1 MKQSTVDLPRLRPRE
16 RILETAA
23 RLFYESGVR
32 SVGIDRILEESGA
45 AKASFYRYFPSK
57 DALVEA
63 YLRQRHERWMG
74 WFAAR
79 LRALCAERGYA
90 LRRIADAL
98 GEWFREP
105 DFRGCAFINA
115 TAEGSLAPASISV
128 VQTHKMDLRREVEA
142 LAAHLGHANPQ
153 ASGAR
158 ALLVIEGAIIRAQMT
173 GDAGEAENAA
183 HLLDLLDGLQ
193 KRPRRRRGSKSL
205 EQATALARDRGRKT
219 VRPV

>member
-1 MKQSTVDLPRLRPRE
+1 MKQSIVDLSRLRPRE

-32 SVGIDRILEESGA
+32 SIGIDRILEESGA

-63 YLRQRHERWMG
+63 YLRQRHEHWMG
-74 WFAAR
+74 WFTAR
-79 LRALCAERGYA
+79 LQALCAKRGNA

-115 TAEGSLAPASISV
+115 MAEGSLAPACISV
-128 VQTHKMDLRREVEA
+128 VQTHKVALKREIEA
-142 LAAHLGHANPQ
+142 LATRLGHPNP
-153 ASGAR
+153 GATG
-158 ALLVIEGAIIRAQMT
+158 ALALIVIEGAIIRAQMT
-173 GDAGEAENAA
+173 GRPGEAENAGF
-183 HLLDLLDGLQ
+183 LLDLLDGSPREVRRTRSSNSAEQ
-193 KRPRRRRGSKSL
+193 IPADSRPKS
-205 EQATALARDRGRKT
+205 
-219 VRPV
+219 RP